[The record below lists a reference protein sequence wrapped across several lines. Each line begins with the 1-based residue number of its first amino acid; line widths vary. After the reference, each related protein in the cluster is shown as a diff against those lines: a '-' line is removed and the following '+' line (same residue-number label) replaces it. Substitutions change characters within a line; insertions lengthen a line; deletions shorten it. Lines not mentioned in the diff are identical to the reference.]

1 MLEKLIE
8 NWLISTNERGY
19 MPAFCQLLVSQGY
32 QLLYISPHG
41 PDEAG
46 KDIVARNPNSKLECF
61 QLKNGD
67 VSLPE
72 FRKIEGELE
81 ELLKHPIIH
90 PSVSTKERYS
100 SLLVV
105 NGRVNDPV
113 RTRIKQRN
121 DANWNESRST
131 KLDYFQRE
139 QLIQKFV
146 EYYGSFFP
154 QEAKNFRD
162 FLGFYIA
169 PGDDFIDKAQLC
181 AFLEKHFESDSKKLS
196 NTQIAHLISSSLIL
210 VNYAIS
216 PWIKSKNY
224 VSQIESWVCLL
235 AYIYSRVEKHN
246 LPDKYW
252 SQSESIVITF
262 IESNFKDLLSEVEKR
277 HHLIEGDWPSD
288 GIVYPA
294 RTTIVLGYLCSYA
307 LYRRLQN
314 NPLEESVE
322 TKILEINKK
331 YENKLKFWGE
341 VFSPHL
347 FAYFWFN
354 SIHGRQMEAVGRFS
368 SMLHGLVN
376 PKKSPQPYGF
386 PNPYFSYENSVR
398 IVNQLMIDDP
408 KQHFVGQSYSMWSM
422 VETLARRGYRDI
434 LADLWPKIS
443 KTQYSEL
450 VSTNKHN
457 YLTWKVEKGKLIE
470 KFPNQTQS
478 WKTLVED
485 SASKDYTNIPAVLLN
500 KPAFALVFMLVFPQ
514 RLTPGIIKG
523 SRLGNSNKTILFQ

>member
-19 MPAFCQLLVSQGY
+19 MPAFCQLLVSERY

-46 KDIVARNPNSKLECF
+46 KDVIARNPKGKLECF

-67 VSLPE
+67 VDLSG

-90 PSVSTKERYS
+90 PSVSTGERYS
-100 SLLVV
+100 SFLVV

-113 RTRIKQRN
+113 RTRIKQKN
-121 DANWNESRST
+121 DINWNESRTT

-139 QLIQKFV
+139 QLTQRFV
-146 EYYGSFFP
+146 QSYGYFFP

-162 FLGFYIA
+162 FLGFYISQ
-169 PGDDFIDKAQLC
+169 GDDFLNKEQFC
-181 AFLEKHFESDSKKLS
+181 NFLSSHFENDLKNLSK
-196 NTQIAHLISSSLIL
+196 NQVAHLISSSLIL

-216 PWIKSKNY
+216 PWINLKNY
-224 VSQIESWVCLL
+224 IVQIEAWVCLL
-235 AYIYSRVEKHN
+235 AYIYSQVEKHK
-246 LPDKYW
+246 LPFKYW
-252 SQSESIVITF
+252 GQSETIVNTF
-262 IESNFKDLLSEVEKR
+262 IEASFQELLKEVEKR
-277 HHLIEGDWPSD
+277 SHLIEGDWPSD

-307 LYRRLQN
+307 LYKRLQKE
-314 NPLEESVE
+314 PLEEIIE
-322 TKILEINKK
+322 ARILEINKK
-331 YENKLKFWGE
+331 YEYKLKFWGE

-347 FAYFWFN
+347 FSYFWFN
-354 SIHGRQMEAVGRFS
+354 LIYRRQMEAVGRFS

-376 PKKSPQPYGF
+376 PKKAPQPYGF

-398 IVNQLMIDDP
+398 IVNQLMVDDP
-408 KQHFVGQSYSMWSM
+408 KQHFIGQSYSMWSM

-434 LADLWPKIS
+434 LAGLWPKIS
-443 KTQYSEL
+443 KTQYLEL
-450 VSTNKHN
+450 VPINKYD
-457 YLTWKVEKGKLIE
+457 YLTWKVKKGKLIE
-470 KFPNQTQS
+470 KFANQTQS
-478 WKTLVED
+478 WKELVEF
-485 SASKDYTNIPAVLLN
+485 SASKDYANIPAILLN
-500 KPAFALVFMLVFPQ
+500 KPAFALLFALVFPQ
-514 RLTPGIIKG
+514 RLTPGIIKLVDTN
-523 SRLGNSNKTILFQ
+523 LG